1 MYGIWSR
8 RKKAAPALGSDW
20 RNNWLRVSRPKIG
33 GSGSPTLLKPMM
45 TRGYDIW
52 LSVWNVFVLRCMPK
66 IIGIAVLLTSVVE
79 PNFFYFNALAPHFS
93 LFRLQFRLKKI
104 KIIGE
109 SKILT
114 AKQNFGFEAVEQ
126 KSNLLIKASAPNIIS
141 SLPAPA
147 LPWQQCF

>member
-20 RNNWLRVSRPKIG
+20 RNNWLRVSRPKSG

-52 LSVWNVFVLRCMPK
+52 LSVWNVFVLLCMPK

-114 AKQNFGFEAVEQ
+114 AIKNFGFEAVEP